1 MKKSQPETMKIRQL
15 ILQLLEKEKPER
27 VEKLVKLVQQKVQLN
42 EEKIVEIILGL
53 QNEGKVRFAET
64 VASASSLSDYLRS
77 GKAYWYW
84 TTVILAAVTSIV
96 VFTVPEEAYPLVY
109 ARYILGS
116 IFVLWMPG
124 YTFIK
129 ALFPTKVPIRTSSPE
144 LDNIERMALSIGM
157 SLVLVPI
164 IGLLLNYAPWGI
176 QSTSVTIT
184 LLALAFTFATVAV
197 IREFQIKTRTT

>member
-1 MKKSQPETMKIRQL
+1 MKKSQSETMKTRQL

-27 VEKLVKLVQQKVQLN
+27 VETLVELVQQKAPLS
-42 EEKIVEIILGL
+42 EEKIVDIILGL

-64 VASASSLSDYLRS
+64 VTSTSSLPAYLRS

-84 TTVILAAVTSIV
+84 ITIILAATTAIV
-96 VFTVPEEAYPLVY
+96 VFTVPEDAYPLVY
-109 ARYILGS
+109 ARYLLGS

-129 ALFPTKVPIRTSSPE
+129 SLFPTKVPIRTSSPE
-144 LDNIERMALSIGM
+144 LDNVERMALSIGM

-164 IGLLLNYAPWGI
+164 VGLLLNYAPWGI
-176 QSTSVTIT
+176 QSTSVTIS
-184 LLALAFTFATVAV
+184 LLLLAFTFATVAV